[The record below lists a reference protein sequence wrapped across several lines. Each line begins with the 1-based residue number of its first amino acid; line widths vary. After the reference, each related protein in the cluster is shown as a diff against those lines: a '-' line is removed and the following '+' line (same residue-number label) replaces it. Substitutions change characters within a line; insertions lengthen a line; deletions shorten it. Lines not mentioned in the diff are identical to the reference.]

1 METGNCPSNCPSI
14 ILVNPA
20 FPPITNLSPRYFAE
34 YGFDEEEEEEVEAV
48 VHEIPSEL
56 YA

>member
-1 METGNCPSNCPSI
+1 
-14 ILVNPA
+14 LVNPA